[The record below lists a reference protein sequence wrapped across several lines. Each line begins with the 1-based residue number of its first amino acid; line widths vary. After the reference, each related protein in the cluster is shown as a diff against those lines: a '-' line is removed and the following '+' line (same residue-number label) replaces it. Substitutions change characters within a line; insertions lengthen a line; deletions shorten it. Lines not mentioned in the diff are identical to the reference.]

1 MKVVGLLQQAVDEEC
16 PPEYAHGL
24 QACAAALVL
33 VFTGILVTR
42 MLLHLVVHARSHV
55 VPNSLMCDMFR

>member
-24 QACAAALVL
+24 QAWAAALVL
-33 VFTGILVTR
+33 VFTGILVAR
-42 MLLHLVVHARSHV
+42 MLLHLVVHARIARCPELPYV
-55 VPNSLMCDMFR
+55 